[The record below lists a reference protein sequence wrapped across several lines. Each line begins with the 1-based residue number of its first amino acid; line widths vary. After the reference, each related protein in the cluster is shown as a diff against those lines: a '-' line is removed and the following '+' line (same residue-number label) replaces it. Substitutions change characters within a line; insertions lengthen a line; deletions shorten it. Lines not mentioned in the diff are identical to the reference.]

1 MSTAA
6 SIIQNTP
13 ILGKMFKVNGN
24 DELTSINAWP
34 SIIVMT
40 SFVWLAIAML
50 LGLSMPVIQ
59 YYGLNIFLFEF
70 YTALTLHGA
79 AMTFP
84 FAFSLMVGV
93 SLHRAASCMG
103 RKADGPL
110 VVLYYIFMNVGGL
123 LFTLAVLSGFKI
135 SYTVMFPLP
144 VVGAQ
149 MGVWP
154 MWSVVLGFTGIAL
167 ILISMIVLYPVQI
180 LSMIFWSEKHEE
192 LELSPRTLND
202 PGMLGMLIAVIVLL
216 VAGLPL
222 LITAASVLLY
232 LYGIFPASW
241 IGWATTPVVFQ
252 FVFYIFAHNLMESMA
267 IMIVSAVYGTLP
279 LYLAD
284 GTRKLYSDKLAN
296 AALWIL
302 LITSVTSF
310 FHHFYTM
317 FPALP
322 STFSFHGNV
331 MSWGTGIGGA
341 FTIFT
346 ILATIWKHGLRPEPG
361 VMMILA
367 GFVIYCLDGVTAM
380 IIGNVAMSYH
390 LHGTLWVG
398 GHAMTVLL
406 AMSLMWMGVLY
417 HHYPVMTNRNPDTDK
432 CRSAYR
438 YYFIGGVGLMYTCM
452 VGGAMGVPRRISNW
466 VESGYMGVGVFILIF
481 GLILSYGITM
491 FFVTLSKS
499 REITT

>member
-40 SFVWLAIAML
+40 SFVWLAIALL

-93 SLHRAASCMG
+93 SLHRAGACMG
-103 RKADGPL
+103 KKADGPL

-167 ILISMIVLYPVQI
+167 ILVSMIILYPVQI
-180 LSMIFWSEKHEE
+180 LQMIFCQ
-192 LELSPRTLND
+192 N
-202 PGMLGMLIAVIVLL
+202 
-216 VAGLPL
+216 
-222 LITAASVLLY
+222 
-232 LYGIFPASW
+232 
-241 IGWATTPVVFQ
+241 
-252 FVFYIFAHNLMESMA
+252 
-267 IMIVSAVYGTLP
+267 
-279 LYLAD
+279 
-284 GTRKLYSDKLAN
+284 
-296 AALWIL
+296 
-302 LITSVTSF
+302 
-310 FHHFYTM
+310 
-317 FPALP
+317 
-322 STFSFHGNV
+322 
-331 MSWGTGIGGA
+331 
-341 FTIFT
+341 
-346 ILATIWKHGLRPEPG
+346 
-361 VMMILA
+361 
-367 GFVIYCLDGVTAM
+367 
-380 IIGNVAMSYH
+380 
-390 LHGTLWVG
+390 
-398 GHAMTVLL
+398 
-406 AMSLMWMGVLY
+406 
-417 HHYPVMTNRNPDTDK
+417 
-432 CRSAYR
+432 
-438 YYFIGGVGLMYTCM
+438 
-452 VGGAMGVPRRISNW
+452 
-466 VESGYMGVGVFILIF
+466 
-481 GLILSYGITM
+481 
-491 FFVTLSKS
+491 
-499 REITT
+499 